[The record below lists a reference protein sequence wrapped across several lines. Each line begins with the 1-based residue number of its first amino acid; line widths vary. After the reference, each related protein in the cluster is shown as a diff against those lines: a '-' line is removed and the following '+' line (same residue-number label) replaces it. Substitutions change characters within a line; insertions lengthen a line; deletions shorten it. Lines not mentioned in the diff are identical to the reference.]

1 MAEEQCGGRAC
12 GSGAGRL
19 GCGLILLAALALP
32 EAAGAASLESWL
44 GSHETQP
51 SGAGSAPAVAI
62 PQPVPQ
68 PLPQPAAGHGGA
80 DASTD
85 WRLMPFL
92 AVLAPD
98 AVAGQPTPLSI
109 AVLSPYGQPNAGQEP
124 QTYILI
130 GDLPDGARLSH
141 GTETG
146 DGTWRV
152 PLDALPRLTMT
163 LPPDATGSVTLH
175 ITAVTDHG
183 GGVIARQ
190 SKDLTIPVLQT
201 AAIQASAGTPPA
213 QGGTAFGVEALPL
226 PVQSG
231 SDPAPAETP
240 TAAEPAG
247 PPAPPAAAPPPSAN
261 PVAANPAATAVAPPV
276 REAVRAEAA
285 DAKPAAAPEPAGT
298 TVALAPPPK
307 AEAPPARAGEPP
319 AARQEAVQ
327 RPAKLPSGIAEA
339 TLLKRGDALF
349 AQGDLTGARLYYE
362 MAAAAGNPKAAL
374 ALARTHDPLVHERLR
389 VRGLAADP
397 DQAVAWYRKAA
408 AAGDAEAE
416 QNLQKL
422 TAWMA
427 GKGR

>member
-1 MAEEQCGGRAC
+1 MAEERCGGRAC
-12 GSGAGRL
+12 GPGPGRL
-19 GCGLILLAALALP
+19 GCGLILLGVLALP
-32 EAAGAASLESWL
+32 PAAGAASLESWL
-44 GSHETQP
+44 GSHEAQP
-51 SGAGSAPAVAI
+51 PGAGPAPTPAPTVVLPQSGAGGS
-62 PQPVPQ
+62 
-68 PLPQPAAGHGGA
+68 GA

-130 GDLPDGARLSH
+130 ADIPDGAALSQ
-141 GTETG
+141 GSETAE
-146 DGTWRV
+146 GTWRV
-152 PLDALPRLTMT
+152 PLEALPRLTMT

-201 AAIQASAGTPPA
+201 AAVQASAGAPPA
-213 QGGTAFGVEALPL
+213 QGGTSFGVEAVPL
-226 PVQSG
+226 PGRSG
-231 SDPAPAETP
+231 GEPAPAASQAA
-240 TAAEPAG
+240 AAEPAG
-247 PPAPPAAAPPPSAN
+247 ETARDETAGNETAGDETAGTKATPAKGPAPEPPPPDGPPAAQPPPGQPPPGQ
-261 PVAANPAATAVAPPV
+261 PVAIA
-276 REAVRAEAA
+276 
-285 DAKPAAAPEPAGT
+285 
-298 TVALAPPPK
+298 ALAPPPPPK
-307 AEAPPARAGEPP
+307 AETPPARP
-319 AARQEAVQ
+319 QEVVQ
-327 RPAKLPSGIAEA
+327 RPAKLPAGIAEA

-362 MAAAAGNPKAAL
+362 MAAAGGNPKAAL
-374 ALARTHDPLVHERLR
+374 ALGRTHDPLVHERLR

-397 DQAVAWYRKAA
+397 EQAASWYRKAA

-416 QNLQKL
+416 RNLQKL
-422 TAWMA
+422 TDWLA